1 MNDILKKILDLLLPP
16 RCKKCGK
23 VIGDDNSLCED
34 CFKEINF
41 ISEPY
46 CSKCGLP
53 FAESNFGT
61 KKLLCGVCA
70 KNKRSPIRLRR
81 AAVRYDDAS
90 KNLLLG
96 LKFLDKTDNA
106 PLLAK
111 WMKLGGRDIFEAGV
125 DMIIPTPLHY
135 MRLLKRHYNQS
146 ALLARELSKLTGIDV
161 NFTALVRH
169 RHTKPQVGFSGKA
182 RHKNVKDAFSIKHP
196 EQIKG
201 KRILL
206 IDDVMTTG
214 STLKECAAALKK
226 AGAKSVDTLT
236 VARTC
241 KM

>member
-1 MNDILKKILDLLLPP
+1 MQQMRLAFCRKQLRNQETVV
-16 RCKKCGK
+16 RC
-23 VIGDDNSLCED
+23 LR
-34 CFKEINF
+34 
-41 ISEPY
+41 
-46 CSKCGLP
+46 
-53 FAESNFGT
+53 
-61 KKLLCGVCA
+61 
-70 KNKRSPIRLRR
+70 KNKRSPIRLSR

-182 RHKNVKDAFSIKHP
+182 RHKNVKDAFSIKYP

-226 AGAKSVDTLT
+226 PALNLLIP
-236 VARTC
+236 
-241 KM
+241 